1 MPLFFLWLAPI
12 FGGGI
17 FMPLEESV
25 ENFHPI
31 DINIFDKN
39 TDLVFNIFYKAQDA
53 SEDRFVLYASKEP
66 RYRDKVREL
75 LQSPDFMEELF
86 IHEDDL
92 SLYFDHATNSLR
104 DYVLN
109 SDASPEILR
118 GSDQVVDLMEKCL
131 SNNELGFYGL

>member
-53 SEDRFVLYASKEP
+53 SEDRFVLYASCMSSNESVP
-66 RYRDKVREL
+66 R
-75 LQSPDFMEELF
+75 
-86 IHEDDL
+86 
-92 SLYFDHATNSLR
+92 
-104 DYVLN
+104 
-109 SDASPEILR
+109 
-118 GSDQVVDLMEKCL
+118 VDI
-131 SNNELGFYGL
+131 S

>member
-1 MPLFFLWLAPI
+1 
-12 FGGGI
+12 
-17 FMPLEESV
+17 MPLEESV

-109 SDASPEILR
+109 SDAPLKKRWKRFMTFPGMSPAGFSMPIPPPK
-118 GSDQVVDLMEKCL
+118 SSVVPTRLWT
-131 SNNELGFYGL
+131 

>member
-1 MPLFFLWLAPI
+1 
-12 FGGGI
+12 
-17 FMPLEESV
+17 MPLEESV

-86 IHEDDL
+86 IHEVTWV
-92 SLYFDHATNSLR
+92 F
-104 DYVLN
+104 
-109 SDASPEILR
+109 ILIM
-118 GSDQVVDLMEKCL
+118 LPIPCAIM
-131 SNNELGFYGL
+131 Y

>member
-1 MPLFFLWLAPI
+1 
-12 FGGGI
+12 
-17 FMPLEESV
+17 MPLEESV

-75 LQSPDFMEELF
+75 LQSPDFMEDLF

>member
-1 MPLFFLWLAPI
+1 
-12 FGGGI
+12 
-17 FMPLEESV
+17 MPLEESV

-75 LQSPDFMEELF
+75 LQSPEFLEELY

-92 SLYFDHATNSLR
+92 TLYFKHATNSLR
-104 DYVLN
+104 EYISLFRQPKPIF
-109 SDASPEILR
+109 AEIF
-118 GSDQVVDLMEKCL
+118 KCI
-131 SNNELGFYGL
+131 

>member
-1 MPLFFLWLAPI
+1 MPS
-12 FGGGI
+12 
-17 FMPLEESV
+17 EESV
-25 ENFHPI
+25 ENFHLI

-109 SDASPEILR
+109 SDPPLKKRWKRFMTFPGLSPASFSMPIPPPKSSAVPTRLWT
-118 GSDQVVDLMEKCL
+118 
-131 SNNELGFYGL
+131 